1 VHLVAGKQ
9 IGSQEEQMSVK
20 QIGVRTIVWKGLLL
34 TTALGMCAAPAAA
47 QQAALSPPAAQTLPA
62 PIDERSQN
70 EWMAS
75 LLFGTNFQANTD
87 RNDADLDLLDI
98 DGDTDS
104 GQGAASFAFSGQIG
118 YLWNY
123 VGIEGLFDFTPSV
136 DVTRLEFEEP
146 SANSYMA
153 NLLVAIPTGRQRRF
167 QPYLSGGLG
176 AISMSASGQNI
187 FLGETLTDVDFPAA
201 SQTRFGWNLGIG
213 ASAFG
218 AGAFGI
224 RGDVRY
230 FRAGSSSSSDI
241 FDSDDVFEDALDGV
255 LEPGNADVL
264 TRQLLSG
271 LAYWR
276 ANLGLALRW

>member
-1 VHLVAGKQ
+1 
-9 IGSQEEQMSVK
+9 MSVK
-20 QIGVRTIVWKGLLL
+20 KMSVRTIVRKGLLL
-34 TTALGMCAAPAAA
+34 TAALAMCAAPAAA
-47 QQAALSPPAAQTLPA
+47 QQAALSPPSAPAAAAAQIAPV

-75 LLFGTNFQANTD
+75 FLFGTNFQANTD
-87 RNDADLDLLDI
+87 RADLDLDILDI
-98 DGDTDS
+98 DGDPDS
-104 GQGAASFAFSGQIG
+104 QGAASFAFSGQIG

-136 DVTRLEFEEP
+136 DVTRVEFEEP

-153 NLLVAIPTGRQRRF
+153 NLIVAIPTGRERQF

-187 FLGETLTDVDFPAA
+187 FLGGTLTDVDFPAA

-218 AGAFGI
+218 SGAFGF

-230 FRAGSSSSSDI
+230 FRAGSSSNSDV
-241 FDSDDVFEDALDGV
+241 FDSDDVLEDALDGV
-255 LEPGNADVL
+255 LDAENADGL

-271 LAYWR
+271 LSYWR
-276 ANLGLALRW
+276 ANIGLAVRW